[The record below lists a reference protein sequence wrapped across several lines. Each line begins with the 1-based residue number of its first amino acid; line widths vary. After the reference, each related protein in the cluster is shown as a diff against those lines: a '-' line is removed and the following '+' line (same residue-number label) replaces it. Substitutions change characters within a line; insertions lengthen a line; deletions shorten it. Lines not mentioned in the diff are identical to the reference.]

1 MPDKRKARQSWK
13 SGRASVYEDD
23 RSRPQD
29 EFERGMR
36 MLWVPFALL
45 LVLYAL
51 WEAVA

>member
-1 MPDKRKARQSWK
+1 MPEKEEARRSLESK
-13 SGRASVYEDD
+13 RASVYEDD
-23 RSRPQD
+23 GSIPQD
-29 EFERGMR
+29 EQERGMR

>member
-23 RSRPQD
+23 RSI
-29 EFERGMR
+29 
-36 MLWVPFALL
+36 ALL

>member
-1 MPDKRKARQSWK
+1 MPDKRKARRSLE

-23 RSRPQD
+23 RSIPQD

-36 MLWVPFALL
+36 MLWIPFALL
-45 LVLYAL
+45 LALYAL